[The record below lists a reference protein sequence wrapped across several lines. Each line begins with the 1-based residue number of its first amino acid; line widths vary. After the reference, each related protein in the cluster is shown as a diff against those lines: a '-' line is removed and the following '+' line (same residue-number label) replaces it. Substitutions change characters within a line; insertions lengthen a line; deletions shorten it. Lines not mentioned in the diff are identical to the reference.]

1 VFFTLFSSKKAAHD
15 SLIRKHLYVRINLQS
30 SAQSYSNEL
39 GVTDL
44 VSDEGGICP
53 NCGLPTD
60 LCVCETIAQEE
71 ARITVTIERRKWG
84 RLTTVVSG
92 FDKTIDIGEMATKLK
107 SKLACGGAAKHGHV
121 ELQGDHR
128 GTITQVLGK
137 LGFPEEMVVV
147 DWTFQRRGRR

>member
-1 VFFTLFSSKKAAHD
+1 M
-15 SLIRKHLYVRINLQS
+15 N
-30 SAQSYSNEL
+30 
-39 GVTDL
+39 L
-44 VSDEGGICP
+44 VSDDAGICP

-84 RLTTVVSG
+84 RLYTIVSG
-92 FDKTIDIGEMATKLK
+92 FDKTIELKDLASKLK
-107 SKLACGGAAKHGHV
+107 GKLACGGAAKHGHV

-128 GTITQVLGK
+128 GTIQQVLGK
-137 LGFPEEMVVV
+137 LGFPEDQIAI